1 MITPEAWNRLKL
13 RMSGLGLS
21 ESDLDEQFI
30 IGSGRG
36 GQKLQK
42 TSSCVRLL
50 YARLNL
56 IVKCQ
61 ESRSRE
67 CNRFLARR
75 LLCEKIEFIKYREA
89 CEEKKRQQ
97 KIRRQKARR
106 SRRAKEKILADK
118 RHQGILKESRKPP
131 NLDNEVHFDDSI

>member
-1 MITPEAWNRLKL
+1 
-13 RMSGLGLS
+13 
-21 ESDLDEQFI
+21 
-30 IGSGRG
+30 
-36 GQKLQK
+36 
-42 TSSCVRLL
+42 
-50 YARLNL
+50 
-56 IVKCQ
+56 
-61 ESRSRE
+61 
-67 CNRFLARR
+67 
-75 LLCEKIEFIKYREA
+75 LCEKIEFIKYREA